1 MKNKKNIIFML
12 LILVL
17 LIIPFVVA
25 SQGEF
30 GGADGMALDIV
41 MEIDPNYQP
50 IAEHFFEPASGE
62 IESMLFTLQGVIGAS
77 FIGYFI
83 GTKRA
88 ANKIK
93 KLEG

>member
-1 MKNKKNIIFML
+1 MMKNKNLIYILIILF
-12 LILVL
+12 L
-17 LIIPFVVA
+17 LIIPFIVA

-30 GGADGMALDIV
+30 GGADGLALDVI
-41 MEIDPNYQP
+41 MEINPDYEP
-50 IAEHFFEPASGE
+50 IADNIFVPASGE

-88 ANKIK
+88 NYKNK

>member
-1 MKNKKNIIFML
+1 MKKNMLFLL

-17 LIIPFVVA
+17 LLLPFVVA

-30 GGADGMALDIV
+30 EGADGTALDMA
-41 MEIDPNYQP
+41 MEINPDYEP
-50 IAEHFFEPASGE
+50 IADNLFEPASGE
-62 IESMLFTLQGVIGAS
+62 IESMLFTLQGVLGAS

-88 ANKIK
+88 AYKNKR
-93 KLEG
+93 LEG

>member
-1 MKNKKNIIFML
+1 MKKNKNLIFIL
-12 LILVL
+12 LILAL
-17 LIIPFVVA
+17 LILPFIVA
-25 SQGEF
+25 NQGEF
-30 GGADGMALDIV
+30 GGTDQIALDVV

-50 IAEHFFEPASGE
+50 IADNIFVPASGE

-88 ANKIK
+88 AYKSK
-93 KLEG
+93 HSAG